1 MRTSYTNNVEREV
14 CKRWRGSVVLKV
26 RQTGGVVVDWYAIDI
41 GEGDVTFAQLY
52 ERLVAASEYR
62 PDRRPFQS
70 GHHTFERNGS
80 CVEVAFKFGCFVRI
94 VVDKTATTKAKDC
107 QQKSAFEGPW
117 ALSCSAPVE
126 VYSARVKSR
135 ALAILPLVCWQC
147 GETDTLPIPPEKLQ
161 CFRAFI
167 QCARWV
173 CKATRV
179 EERTRVK
186 RKLERKGSREE
197 EDGPLTFSQEDS
209 LRQGQLE
216 GRLQRETVPAHRLP
230 CVRDGNACVLPGEK
244 TAKEEAA
251 KEEAVKED
259 ET

>member
-1 MRTSYTNNVEREV
+1 MN
-14 CKRWRGSVVLKV
+14 LI
-26 RQTGGVVVDWYAIDI
+26 IDI
-41 GEGDVTFAQLY
+41 GEGDVTFASGQP
-52 ERLVAASEYR
+52 ASIAR
-62 PDRRPFQS
+62 TDVLSR
-70 GHHTFERNGS
+70 
-80 CVEVAFKFGCFVRI
+80 A
-94 VVDKTATTKAKDC
+94 ATTRFSISIATMREMG
-107 QQKSAFEGPW
+107 AVLR
-117 ALSCSAPVE
+117 ALSCSAPL

-147 GETDTLPIPPEKLQ
+147 GETDTLPIPPKKLQ

-197 EDGPLTFSQEDS
+197 EDGPLTF
-209 LRQGQLE
+209 RW
-216 GRLQRETVPAHRLP
+216 
-230 CVRDGNACVLPGEK
+230 GEK

>member
-1 MRTSYTNNVEREV
+1 MSKEARCPLGYFYCVDRCILSWRRCDGHLDCLDGSDEEDCEREV

-26 RQTGGVVVDWYAIDI
+26 RQTGGVVVDWYVIDI

-62 PDRRPFQS
+62 PDRRSFQS
-70 GHHTFERNGS
+70 GHHT
-80 CVEVAFKFGCFVRI
+80 
-94 VVDKTATTKAKDC
+94 
-107 QQKSAFEGPW
+107 
-117 ALSCSAPVE
+117 ALSCSAPL

-147 GETDTLPIPPEKLQ
+147 GETDTLPIPPKKLQ

-197 EDGPLTFSQEDS
+197 EDGPLTF
-209 LRQGQLE
+209 RW
-216 GRLQRETVPAHRLP
+216 
-230 CVRDGNACVLPGEK
+230 GEK

>member
-80 CVEVAFKFGCFVRI
+80 CVEVTFKFGCFVRV

-107 QQKSAFEGPW
+107 QQKSAFERN
-117 ALSCSAPVE
+117 CSVSEHHPV
-126 VYSARVKSR
+126 
-135 ALAILPLVCWQC
+135 CQ
-147 GETDTLPIPPEKLQ
+147 
-161 CFRAFI
+161 
-167 QCARWV
+167 V

-197 EDGPLTFSQEDS
+197 EDGPLTF
-209 LRQGQLE
+209 RW
-216 GRLQRETVPAHRLP
+216 
-230 CVRDGNACVLPGEK
+230 GEK

>member
-70 GHHTFERNGS
+70 GHHTGS
-80 CVEVAFKFGCFVRI
+80 GHFSVQFGCFVRI

-107 QQKSAFEGPW
+107 QQKSAFE
-117 ALSCSAPVE
+117 
-126 VYSARVKSR
+126 
-135 ALAILPLVCWQC
+135 
-147 GETDTLPIPPEKLQ
+147 
-161 CFRAFI
+161 
-167 QCARWV
+167 V

-197 EDGPLTFSQEDS
+197 EDGPLTF
-209 LRQGQLE
+209 RW
-216 GRLQRETVPAHRLP
+216 
-230 CVRDGNACVLPGEK
+230 GEK

>member
-14 CKRWRGSVVLKV
+14 CKRWRSSVVLKV

-70 GHHTFERNGS
+70 GHHT
-80 CVEVAFKFGCFVRI
+80 
-94 VVDKTATTKAKDC
+94 
-107 QQKSAFEGPW
+107 

-167 QCARWV
+167 QCARAYKSKE
-173 CKATRV
+173 KA
-179 EERTRVK
+179 
-186 RKLERKGSREE
+186 GEE
-197 EDGPLTFSQEDS
+197 EDGPLTF
-209 LRQGQLE
+209 RW
-216 GRLQRETVPAHRLP
+216 
-230 CVRDGNACVLPGEK
+230 GEK

>member
-80 CVEVAFKFGCFVRI
+80 CVEVAFN
-94 VVDKTATTKAKDC
+94 
-107 QQKSAFEGPW
+107 
-117 ALSCSAPVE
+117 APVE

-167 QCARWV
+167 QCARAYKSKE
-173 CKATRV
+173 KAG
-179 EERTRVK
+179 EE
-186 RKLERKGSREE
+186 GI
-197 EDGPLTFSQEDS
+197 
-209 LRQGQLE
+209 
-216 GRLQRETVPAHRLP
+216 
-230 CVRDGNACVLPGEK
+230 
-244 TAKEEAA
+244 
-251 KEEAVKED
+251 
-259 ET
+259 